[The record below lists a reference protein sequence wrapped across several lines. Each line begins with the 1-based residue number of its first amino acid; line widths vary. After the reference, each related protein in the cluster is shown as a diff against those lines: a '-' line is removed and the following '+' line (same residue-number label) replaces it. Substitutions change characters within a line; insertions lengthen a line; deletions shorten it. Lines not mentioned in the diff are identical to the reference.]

1 MRRVKP
7 LRHMRNLGYVVGA
20 AVVLSAM
27 TPQAKAED
35 TLKVAVARQGAW
47 DTAVA
52 DLGQRAG
59 IFKKHGLTLDLTY
72 PRAEDTIEPAVI
84 SGSADVGLGV
94 GIVDVLRAYATK
106 SAPIR
111 IIGANMTG
119 SANYWYVAA
128 TSPIKTVKDIN
139 GKTIAYSKAD
149 ASSQYDVFDFVQRY
163 GVKAR
168 PVLIA
173 GATPTF
179 DQVMAGKI
187 DVGWATPPF
196 GVDAVEQGKIRVLA
210 KANDIPKI
218 RDKTDSVTI
227 VTADTLQKRKDVVDR
242 FVQAYRDTVEWM
254 YSDPAALKAYAEF
267 AGMPEEVARRMRDD
281 FYTKDMLSPNRIVGL
296 DAISKE
302 AAKVRQI
309 WAPLSRKQ
317 TAELV
322 QIPAPLRA
330 NASAKSGGWF
340 RALSPRSP

>member
-1 MRRVKP
+1 VKP
-7 LRHMRNLGYVVGA
+7 LRHMRKLGYVGA
-20 AVVLSAM
+20 AAVALSAM
-27 TPQAKAED
+27 APQAMAED

-72 PRAEDTIEPAVI
+72 PRADDTIEPAVI
-84 SGSADVGLGV
+84 SGNVDVGLGV
-94 GIVDVLRAYATK
+94 GIVEVLRAYATK
-106 SAPIR
+106 SAPVR

-119 SANYWYVAA
+119 SANYWYVAD
-128 TSPIKTVKDIN
+128 TSPIKTVKDLN

-149 ASSQYDVFDFVQRY
+149 ASSQYDVFDFMQRY
-163 GVKAR
+163 SVKAR

-173 GATPTF
+173 GATSTL
-179 DQVMAGKI
+179 DQVEAGKI

-196 GVDAVEQGKIRVLA
+196 GVDAVEQKRIRVIA

-218 RDKTDSVTI
+218 RDKTDTVAI
-227 VTADTLQKRKDVVDR
+227 VTADTLQKRKDVVER

-267 AGMPEEVARRMRDD
+267 AGMPEEVARHMRD
-281 FYTKDMLSPNRIVGL
+281 FYTKDMLSPNSIVGL
-296 DAISKE
+296 DAIAKE

-322 QIPAPLRA
+322 QIPAPPRA
-330 NASAKSGGWF
+330 NASTKSGGWF

>member
-1 MRRVKP
+1 
-7 LRHMRNLGYVVGA
+7 
-20 AVVLSAM
+20 
-27 TPQAKAED
+27 
-35 TLKVAVARQGAW
+35 
-47 DTAVA
+47 
-52 DLGQRAG
+52 
-59 IFKKHGLTLDLTY
+59 
-72 PRAEDTIEPAVI
+72 
-84 SGSADVGLGV
+84 
-94 GIVDVLRAYATK
+94 
-106 SAPIR
+106 
-111 IIGANMTG
+111 
-119 SANYWYVAA
+119 VAA
-128 TSPIKTVKDIN
+128 TSAIKTVKDIN

-149 ASSQYDVFDFVQRY
+149 ASSQYDVFDFMQRY

-196 GVDAVEQGKIRVLA
+196 GVDALEQGRIRVLA

-227 VTADTLQKRKDVVDR
+227 VTADTLQKRKDVVER
-242 FVQAYRDTVEWM
+242 FVQGYRDTAEWM

-281 FYTKDMLSPNRIVGL
+281 FYTKDMLSPNSIVGL

>member
-1 MRRVKP
+1 VKP
-7 LRHMRNLGYVVGA
+7 LRHMRKLEYVVA
-20 AVVLSAM
+20 AVVAVWAM
-27 TPQAKAED
+27 TPQAMAED

-149 ASSQYDVFDFVQRY
+149 ASSQYDVFDFMQRY

-281 FYTKDMLSPNRIVGL
+281 FYSKDMLSPNSIVGL
-296 DAISKE
+296 NAISKE